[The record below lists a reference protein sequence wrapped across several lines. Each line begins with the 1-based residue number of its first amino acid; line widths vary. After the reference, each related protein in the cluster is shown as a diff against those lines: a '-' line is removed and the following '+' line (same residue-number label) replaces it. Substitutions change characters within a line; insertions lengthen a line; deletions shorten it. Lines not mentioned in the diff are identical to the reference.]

1 MTFFETQRLLGKSL
15 SLDDYLQ
22 LEQGIE
28 PTWMAEINSYRHLIT
43 NPGPLPYRIP
53 RVKSNPEFAKIGL
66 VLAIEKS
73 TGQIIGSAGF
83 HDFPKDLGMIEI
95 GFEIVAE
102 RQNQGF
108 GAELLHG
115 MWRAICQR
123 QDVKVLRY
131 TVSPQ
136 NAPSLYIIQ
145 KLNFELIGEQ
155 IDPEDGIELIY
166 EMSKSEYISK
176 TQPQE
181 LPITPK
187 P

>member
-1 MTFFETQRLLGKSL
+1 
-15 SLDDYLQ
+15 
-22 LEQGIE
+22 
-28 PTWMAEINSYRHLIT
+28 
-43 NPGPLPYRIP
+43 
-53 RVKSNPEFAKIGL
+53 
-66 VLAIEKS
+66 
-73 TGQIIGSAGF
+73 
-83 HDFPKDLGMIEI
+83 MIEI

-115 MWRAICQR
+115 KWRAICQR

-136 NAPSLYIIQ
+136 NAPSLHLIQ
-145 KLNFELIGEQ
+145 KLNFALIGEQ